1 MYYLLDK
8 QYDETF
14 TINWIGTEQFF
25 PHSPTLT
32 GLTLFMPECVKGI
45 TEITSFTHETNG
57 ETDNVYLRVYFQYK
71 NGANAVWS
79 EPLPIEEIT
88 TFEFCTTKCLQFK
101 LLYYRMDDGG
111 ANSGVTIT
119 VTNPSIG
126 GNFEFG
132 STDDPF
138 VLNPENPIMILDVP
152 DIFKI
157 FSIDDYEVISTAKFN
172 SAFTIKYR
180 YSQDNKLSWKEWE
193 PLTTENLSTVQWNKL
208 QFVNMQYMFEY
219 TPGYLTPVK
228 VYDVIIHGDFQNV
241 SANSLKLNMF
251 GLKQN
256 CISLYYPGGESDESM
271 SGINPDLTTSGKDA
285 MSSTTQSLVTE
296 NSEYQLRMNWLT
308 QGLRCYSNPDI
319 GGMTPI
325 DQMEQEN
332 DQNSGNFWNPYD
344 YGKIVDWH
352 EFLAGTINDMLGFSI
367 DYHRTDPDKNGIDSI
382 IHEYQLHNIVDMK
395 TIKVLVPDNQF
406 PDNQVIIN
414 QFNLDLFDT
423 FKINI
428 LKTEF
433 KEAFGVQ
440 TRPGQE
446 DILYFCQINRMY
458 IVKHAQ
464 IHKDIMN
471 SGIYYNVILEKYEKR
486 ANVFN
491 RVEESKNKIEALTR
505 NTTIDDLFGFEKDQD
520 TLQIANKKQMKPKTF
535 DFIRNSISSRMI
547 YIKQPIY
554 NGDIKII
561 EGMYFME
568 NIGPD
573 EYAVNYVTQDNNLLK
588 SDNRSFVVWVN
599 FPNLYSPDKAI
610 SKDMIEGY
618 DKPDGVIYSF
628 IDNMDADGN
637 GYRMWYQNDS
647 IWFQLNNEFIQKM
660 PITLMTNI
668 WYAVVINLDQRQRK
682 FSTKVFRRNTRVEV
696 ILYNPKTYERLELD
710 LDTDAADIEY
720 EMNVNG
726 FRAVDNQEISSH
738 EVQSTFIEMDDY
750 ESIMPEPYEF
760 SHDEK
765 INIKGSRMYI
775 SNIRVLN
782 DLIKSGDE
790 QIMLNELIV
799 KDAQHVIVADNA
811 EKQIQAENIFNKNW
825 R

>member
-1 MYYLLDK
+1 
-8 QYDETF
+8 
-14 TINWIGTEQFF
+14 
-25 PHSPTLT
+25 
-32 GLTLFMPECVKGI
+32 
-45 TEITSFTHETNG
+45 
-57 ETDNVYLRVYFQYK
+57 
-71 NGANAVWS
+71 
-79 EPLPIEEIT
+79 
-88 TFEFCTTKCLQFK
+88 
-101 LLYYRMDDGG
+101 
-111 ANSGVTIT
+111 
-119 VTNPSIG
+119 
-126 GNFEFG
+126 
-132 STDDPF
+132 
-138 VLNPENPIMILDVP
+138 
-152 DIFKI
+152 
-157 FSIDDYEVISTAKFN
+157 
-172 SAFTIKYR
+172 
-180 YSQDNKLSWKEWE
+180 
-193 PLTTENLSTVQWNKL
+193 
-208 QFVNMQYMFEY
+208 
-219 TPGYLTPVK
+219 
-228 VYDVIIHGDFQNV
+228 
-241 SANSLKLNMF
+241 
-251 GLKQN
+251 
-256 CISLYYPGGESDESM
+256 
-271 SGINPDLTTSGKDA
+271 
-285 MSSTTQSLVTE
+285 
-296 NSEYQLRMNWLT
+296 
-308 QGLRCYSNPDI
+308 
-319 GGMTPI
+319 
-325 DQMEQEN
+325 
-332 DQNSGNFWNPYD
+332 
-344 YGKIVDWH
+344 
-352 EFLAGTINDMLGFSI
+352 
-367 DYHRTDPDKNGIDSI
+367 
-382 IHEYQLHNIVDMK
+382 
-395 TIKVLVPDNQF
+395 
-406 PDNQVIIN
+406 
-414 QFNLDLFDT
+414 
-423 FKINI
+423 
-428 LKTEF
+428 
-433 KEAFGVQ
+433 
-440 TRPGQE
+440 
-446 DILYFCQINRMY
+446 
-458 IVKHAQ
+458 
-464 IHKDIMN
+464 
-471 SGIYYNVILEKYEKR
+471 
-486 ANVFN
+486 
-491 RVEESKNKIEALTR
+491 
-505 NTTIDDLFGFEKDQD
+505 
-520 TLQIANKKQMKPKTF
+520 
-535 DFIRNSISSRMI
+535 MI

-618 DKPDGVIYSF
+618 DIPDGVIYSF